1 MCPLNSMKILNNLKL
16 FLLLRETSEKINGSL
31 TIRCRLSFIVNTPT
45 SSNSMVMITTW
56 HLSTTHMNE
65 NHHHNSIFSSISRA
79 LNDDTIFQAT
89 KFSLSFSWYVSGC
102 MLQGKVNLYHILE
115 IEREK
120 DIHYR
125 AWRTRASR
133 TLKNRYKACA
143 CLTDEW
149 QWLWFA
155 SFLVVPCRSWGR
167 PLSKTIIIFKRFLG
181 HTAINY
187 DSSHTHIH
195 NKV

>member
-1 MCPLNSMKILNNLKL
+1 MGHWPFSVV
-16 FLLLRETSEKINGSL
+16 F
-31 TIRCRLSFIVNTPT
+31 FVVNTPT

-56 HLSTTHMNE
+56 HLSTAHMNE
-65 NHHHNSIFSSISRA
+65 NHHHNNIFSSISRA
-79 LNDDTIFQAT
+79 LNDDTIFRAT
-89 KFSLSFSWYVSGC
+89 KFCLICKWMWMYVY
-102 MLQGKVNLYHILE
+102 QGKVNLYHISE
-115 IEREK
+115 IEK
-120 DIHYR
+120 KSISIHYG
-125 AWRTRASR
+125 ASR

-155 SFLVVPCRSWGR
+155 SFLLGPCRSWGR

-187 DSSHTHIH
+187 DSSHTHIYT
-195 NKV
+195 